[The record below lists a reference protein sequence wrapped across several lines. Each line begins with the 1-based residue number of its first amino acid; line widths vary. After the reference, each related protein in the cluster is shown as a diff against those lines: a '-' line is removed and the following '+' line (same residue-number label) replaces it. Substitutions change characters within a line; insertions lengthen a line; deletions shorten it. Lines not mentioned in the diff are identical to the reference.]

1 MAANSDVYAVVDK
14 SKKRKNHSP
23 AEKELAEEP
32 VSPIYD
38 MATTDMDYKPA
49 PEKNEGLCAEY
60 SRINF
65 IPEKTNLQQEVE
77 LENTNP
83 GSKAE
88 PKNVDVQ
95 TLKKASVYKSLACIF
110 PTIVAAIAI
119 LICIISI
126 A

>member
-49 PEKNEGLCAEY
+49 PEKKEGLCAEY
-60 SRINF
+60 STINF
-65 IPEKTNLQQEVE
+65 IPEKPNLQQEVE

-83 GSKAE
+83 G
-88 PKNVDVQ
+88 N
-95 TLKKASVYKSLACIF
+95 KASKEKAMSRH
-110 PTIVAAIAI
+110 
-119 LICIISI
+119 
-126 A
+126 